1 MDGRVMAYR
10 EDVHTGDRPEETQVF
25 FLSVTQYKIRKK
37 TREKNPG
44 FSLLPRSS
52 GTGSGGASA
61 AAPSSPVPGAAAPPA
76 VAAIPAAGAAA
87 APANAGPPSTPVPTP
102 AAVAHLNLH
111 PATQEARHAN
121 TGLLELQ
128 YNSNSE
134 STSVAD
140 PVLFWPLDTG
150 RVKQSGSGIKNKNR
164 IMLPSAWKPFFC
176 AKILKFFEADPGRKK
191 FGSWR
196 QKFGFGIW
204 NKHPG
209 SETKESTCNL

>member
-1 MDGRVMAYR
+1 MY
-10 EDVHTGDRPEETQVF
+10 TQGTVLRRHI

-87 APANAGPPSTPVPTP
+87 APANAGPASTPVTTS

-111 PATQEARHAN
+111 PATEAARHAN

-128 YNSNSE
+128 YNNSDFGL
-134 STSVAD
+134 STYNFLWHWD
-140 PVLFWPLDTG
+140 EG
-150 RVKQSGSGIKNKNR
+150 RCKCMFN
-164 IMLPSAWKPFFC
+164 
-176 AKILKFFEADPGRKK
+176 
-191 FGSWR
+191 
-196 QKFGFGIW
+196 
-204 NKHPG
+204 
-209 SETKESTCNL
+209 

>member
-1 MDGRVMAYR
+1 MY
-10 EDVHTGDRPEETQVF
+10 TQGTVLRRHI

-52 GTGSGGASA
+52 GTRSGGATS

-76 VAAIPAAGAAA
+76 VAAIPAAGAGA
-87 APANAGPPSTPVPTP
+87 APAHAGPASTPVTTP
-102 AAVAHLNLH
+102 PAVAHLNLH
-111 PATQEARHAN
+111 PATEAARHAN

-128 YNSNSE
+128 YNNNSE

-150 RVKQSGSGIKNKNR
+150 RVKNQDSG
-164 IMLPSAWKPFFC
+164 
-176 AKILKFFEADPGRKK
+176 
-191 FGSWR
+191 
-196 QKFGFGIW
+196 
-204 NKHPG
+204 
-209 SETKESTCNL
+209 